1 MNETREVRFI
11 ALTVMAG
18 LVWGFLSSW
27 NFAFFRPP
35 RCLAWGWREGRLPA
49 LRFLGKRDMSMA
61 GPLSR
66 SKPPEAGAE
75 GQPLQGSSHRRP
87 SAAEIA
93 GTSSRRSIRLAR
105 RRNRGLALLTSPAFP
120 RRFGWMW
127 AIRDAHLPVA
137 RRRRASLT
145 PLAPG
150 IGRLARER
158 GALAG
163 GGFSCGRGWISRR
176 S

>member
-1 MNETREVRFI
+1 MKRDNSRRYP
-11 ALTVMAG
+11 VMAG

-105 RRNRGLALLTSPAFP
+105 RRNRGLALLTCLSSTLRMDVGEYATHVFP
-120 RRFGWMW
+120 W
-127 AIRDAHLPVA
+127 
-137 RRRRASLT
+137 
-145 PLAPG
+145 
-150 IGRLARER
+150 R
-158 GALAG
+158 GAGARL
-163 GGFSCGRGWISRR
+163 
-176 S
+176 